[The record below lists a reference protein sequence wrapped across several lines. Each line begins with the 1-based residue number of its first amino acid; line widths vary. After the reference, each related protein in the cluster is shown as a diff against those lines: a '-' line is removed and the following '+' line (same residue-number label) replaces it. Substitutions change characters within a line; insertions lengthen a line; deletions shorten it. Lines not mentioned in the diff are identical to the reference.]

1 MNASIDSNPL
11 VVFEDIAEKEM
22 LMYQA
27 VIDMVQE
34 NYDINSIKVSD
45 ITGRA
50 GIGKGT
56 AYEYFSSK
64 EEIIVK
70 ALLYDTYLHMKAVE
84 KIFLKEIGF
93 KDKYYLLMDFL
104 ENNMPYTKGVNSF
117 MKMMSGTYEIKD
129 SIKGELDKLHIH
141 DNCPMEYM
149 ETMVDTY
156 MEQGYKEGIF
166 VQKNI
171 SLRRSVFVTQTAGYI
186 FCLVNNFYKGTI
198 SREDARNF
206 SYESI
211 VKLLNP

>member
-1 MNASIDSNPL
+1 MYTNMESNPL
-11 VVFEDIAEKEM
+11 VMFEGIAEKEM

-70 ALLYDTYLHMKAVE
+70 ALLYDTYLHLKTVE

-93 KDKYYLLMDFL
+93 KEKYYLLMDFL

-129 SIKGELDKLHIH
+129 SIKQELDKLRIH
-141 DNCPMEYM
+141 ENCPMEYV
-149 ETMVDTY
+149 ETMIDTY

-166 VQKNI
+166 AQENK
-171 SLRRSVFVTQTAGYI
+171 SLRRSVFVTQMTGYI
-186 FCLVNNFYKGTI
+186 FCLVNNFYKETI
-198 SREDARNF
+198 SREDARDF